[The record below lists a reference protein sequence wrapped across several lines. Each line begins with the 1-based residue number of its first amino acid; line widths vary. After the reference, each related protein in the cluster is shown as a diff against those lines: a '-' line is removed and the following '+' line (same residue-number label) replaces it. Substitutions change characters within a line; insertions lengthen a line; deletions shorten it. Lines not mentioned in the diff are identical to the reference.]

1 MIWLVGL
8 GGSLGAF
15 TRYFLGAYI
24 SKHHKLLAPFPLG
37 TLTINLS
44 GSFLLGVLLQ
54 LHLQSAMPAWVWFFL
69 GIGFCGAFT
78 TMSTFGYE
86 AIMLLQAKKT
96 LMAAIYVT
104 CSVVFG
110 LLAAALGLNI

>member
-1 MIWLVGL
+1 MIWLVGF
-8 GGSLGAF
+8 GGALGAF
-15 TRYFLGAYI
+15 VRYLLGAFI
-24 SKHHKLLAPFPLG
+24 NNRNKVLAPFPLG

-44 GSFLLGVLLQ
+44 GSFLLGMLMQ
-54 LHLQSAMPAWVWFFL
+54 LHLESAIPAWIWFFL

-86 AIMLLQAKKT
+86 AIMLLQEKKT

-104 CSVVFG
+104 CSAVLG
-110 LLAAALGLNI
+110 LLAAAVGLYI